1 MKFDFAIGNPP
12 YQQESNG
19 DSKYRPPVYHL
30 FMDAAYSIADK
41 VELITPGKFL
51 FDAGDTPKSWNEKM
65 LNDEHLKVLS
75 YHDDPRKVFPNT
87 IIKGGVAITYRDSSK
102 NFGAIKHYTVF
113 SEINSIMDKIRMYLE
128 KDNNLGSIINVASKF
143 NFDNLI
149 VDYPN
154 LSGRERRLSSN
165 VLTLECFHDIK
176 ENNDDIAI
184 YGVMGQNNRAKR
196 FICSKYIDIS
206 MENIKKYK
214 VILPKA
220 EGNGRFGETVTNPE
234 VIGPNSG
241 YTHTF
246 YGIGSFDTEEEA
258 NNCLKYVKTKFAR
271 ACLSILKV
279 TQNVNA
285 QTWKYVPLQNF
296 KTNSDI
302 NWDRTIHEIDMFLY
316 KKYNL
321 SEEEIRFIE
330 TNVKEMN

>member
-19 DSKYRPPVYHL
+19 ESKYRPPVYHL

-51 FDAGDTPKSWNEKM
+51 FDAGDTPKGWNEKM

-75 YHDDPRKVFPNT
+75 YHDDPKKVFPNT
-87 IIKGGVAITYRDSSK
+87 IIKGGVAITYRDASK
-102 NFGAIKHYTVF
+102 NYGAIKHYTI
-113 SEINSIMDKIRMYLE
+113 SMEINSIMKKIELFLE
-128 KDNNLGSIINVASKF
+128 KENNLGSIINVASKF
-143 NFDNLI
+143 NLDNLVI
-149 VDYPN
+149 DYPD
-154 LSGRERRLSSN
+154 LLGRERRLSSN
-165 VLTLECFHDIK
+165 VLSLNCFHDTK
-176 ENNDDIAI
+176 QEDDIAI
-184 YGVMGQNNRAKR
+184 YGVMGQNNRVRR
-196 FICSKYIDIS
+196 FINSKYIDLTA
-206 MENIKKYK
+206 ENIYKYK

-220 EGNGRFGETVTNPE
+220 EGSGRFGESVTNPE
-234 VIGPNSG
+234 VIGPRSG

-246 YGIGSFDTEEEA
+246 YGIGVFETEIEA
-258 NNCLKYVKTKFAR
+258 NNCIKYVKTKFAR

-296 KTNSDI
+296 KLNSEIDW
-302 NWDRTIHEIDMFLY
+302 NKTLHEIDMLLY

-330 TNVKEMN
+330 KNVKEMS